1 MTELLGL
8 YRLLVV
14 QSFIFE
20 VLRATQPIATD
31 MSVLSYMCNK

>member
-14 QSFIFE
+14 QSFY
-20 VLRATQPIATD
+20 LRGASGYSAYRD
-31 MSVLSYMCNK
+31 